1 MADNNNPTAENTLG
15 LRYATGDGVKL
26 DETEAVRW
34 FTRAAEQ
41 GNVAAQSKLG
51 ALYYSGRGVRQDYT
65 QAYFWMLLARASGDA
80 TSKALA
86 PSVTARL
93 TRAQSTSIEQQADAW
108 LQQHLTNWKPA
119 AGH

>member
-1 MADNNNPTAENTLG
+1 
-15 LRYATGDGVKL
+15 
-26 DETEAVRW
+26 
-34 FTRAAEQ
+34 
-41 GNVAAQSKLG
+41 
-51 ALYYSGRGVRQDYT
+51 
-65 QAYFWMLLARASGDA
+65 MLLARASGDA